1 MDVMQRIPRHL
12 STFIL
17 LIVVSLPAAL
27 FVIASYVV
35 ACHAQQVLLTTSFP
49 ARRR

>member
-1 MDVMQRIPRHL
+1 MPRISRHL
-12 STFIL
+12 GTLIL

-27 FVIASYVV
+27 FVIASYVG
-35 ACHAQQVLLTTSFP
+35 ACHVQQVLLTTSFP